1 MNYLDIDLDSVD
13 VSDAGGMSMLPDGSH
28 ECLIEAAKVT
38 QTKNGHPQL
47 EVKYKNDQGVMT
59 QWIIFNHPSAEATK
73 IGREQ
78 LKKLLN
84 NLGYEGAKP
93 PSVEWY
99 SGKPIGITVRS
110 KLEQGKNTTRVVKT
124 FTVAAT
130 NATPPVD
137 EDEIPF

>member
-1 MNYLDIDLDSVD
+1 MNYLDIDLESVD
-13 VSDAGGMSMLPDGSH
+13 ISKAGGMSMLPDGSH

-59 QWIIFNHPSAEATK
+59 QWIIFNHPNADATR

-78 LKKLLN
+78 LKLLLN

-99 SGKPIGITVRS
+99 VDKPIGITVRS

-130 NATPPVD
+130 KTPLPLD
-137 EDEIPF
+137 DEIPF